1 MSGKASLIVM
11 IGFSMLFLAIANNF
25 HGVSGRMTDNYVDYF
40 GKTTAHNIAVS
51 GANLAANE
59 IFLDPT
65 WTTGYSNLS
74 YQNGKLFVNVNI
86 LDSYKNIRQIVSRGV
101 FNKDTSVVRITL
113 APSKFSKFAYY
124 SISEGGNIWWVNQD
138 TVWGPFHTQDR
149 LRAFRKPSFYGKAS
163 SKQAIQ
169 YYTSQTLDAPFFHG
183 GYEQGVDLPMPVD
196 GVTSLK
202 APAQAGG
209 KYFNG
214 NIAGQSTIYMTFNG
228 DYLYYRYNTTS
239 PFDTLY
245 LPTAAPNGLIFVENG
260 TVRMQGTIS
269 GAYTVACS
277 GTSGTRGTIYLD
289 DDVKYKNDPRTDP
302 TSIDMLGI
310 VAQKQV
316 LITDNTP
323 NRNDIII
330 QASIYAQDIGFG
342 ADNWSGRPPSGNI
355 HLLGGIIQNTRQA
368 VGQFNSSGV
377 IVNGFAKQ
385 YRYDDRFLVA
395 SPPFFP
401 GTGGFEIVSWY
412 E

>member
-25 HGVSGRMTDNYVDYF
+25 HGVSGRMSDNYIEYF
-40 GKTTAHNIAVS
+40 SQTTSHNIAIS

-65 WTTGYSNLS
+65 WTDGYNNLD
-74 YQNGKLFVNVNI
+74 YQNGKLFVNVLI
-86 LDSYKNIRQIVSRGV
+86 LDNYKNIRQIVSRGI
-101 FNKDTSVVRITL
+101 FNGDTSVVRITL

-149 LRAFRKPSFYGKAS
+149 LRAYKKPSFYGKAS

-169 YYTSQTLDAPFFHG
+169 YYTSQAIDAPYFHG
-183 GYEQGVDLPMPVD
+183 GYEQGVDLPMPAD

-209 KYFNG
+209 LYFNG
-214 NIAGQSTIYMTFNG
+214 NLAGKSTVYMEFDS

-239 PFDTLY
+239 PFDTLH
-245 LPTAAPNGLIFVENG
+245 LPSVAPNGLIYVDNG
-260 TVRMQGTIS
+260 TIRMKGTIS
-269 GAYTVACS
+269 GAYTVVCS
-277 GTSGTRGTIYLD
+277 GTSGTSGSVYLD
-289 DDVKYKNDPRTDP
+289 DDIVYKKDPRVDP
-302 TSIDMLGI
+302 TSTDMLGI

-316 LITDNTP
+316 LITENAP
-323 NRNDIII
+323 NQNNINI
-330 QASIYAQDIGFG
+330 QASIYVEGIGFG
-342 ADNWSGRPPSGNI
+342 AENYSSRPVSGNI
-355 HLLGGIIQNTRQA
+355 NLLGGIIQNTRQA
-368 VGQFNSSGV
+368 VGTFNSGV
-377 IVNGFAKQ
+377 IKSGFAKQ